1 MKSEIKREYQIVV
14 FSSQEAEANDISDF
28 FNQKGFLV
36 SKAFTYQDLMAC
48 FNKGH
53 QVVVI
58 FDYIFPAFTGLHLLQ
73 RIKKDFIVIPA
84 MVCILESPA
93 EPAVIDEIID
103 AGVTDYIIKR
113 EDFLSCLFER
123 INLTI
128 ARLENEKRIFHQLVN
143 DDAPPNVIANFLDVI
158 DDMVLIRELNGMFI
172 SMNKSTLAKL
182 KYNRHELLIMMPED
196 LIVPQDVAE
205 FKNAI
210 RLLSTNRKHT
220 YQTRIISKDNEVF
233 PVEISSQLTRFKG
246 KEVVVSIARDIRDRI
261 ENNEKLKKLN
271 LELERMNL
279 EYKAQNERLRNINQ
293 EIEENRH
300 ALKLALQ
307 EAENAEKLKNKFLA
321 NMSHEIRTPMNAIV
335 GFSQLLHD
343 ADPEDVP
350 EFVHIINSNSEILL
364 QLINDLMDIAKI
376 ESDLVSIHPEDLML
390 NYMMKDIKTIFDF
403 EKLNKGKRNIEIVY
417 QQKEHL
423 DLVIETDK
431 LRFKQVLM
439 NLMNNALKFTEKG
452 RIEIGYTIENDFVHI
467 FVKDTGVGVHPKMQH
482 QIFERFRQVDHI
494 QKPQGTGIGLSISRS
509 LIRLL
514 GGEITLI
521 SQLSEGSTFTIVH
534 PLSQKNNIKV
544 KPLQKN
550 MVMIA
555 EDEEDNYHLLKY
567 VLKDLD
573 LDVIWAKN
581 GKEAIDYCR
590 EKKISLVLMDIK
602 MPTLSGLEA
611 TREILRFQPELPIIA
626 QTAYTQ
632 EDDIER
638 CRMAGCVEFISK
650 PINLTHLR
658 TTIAKYI

>member
-1 MKSEIKREYQIVV
+1 
-14 FSSQEAEANDISDF
+14 
-28 FNQKGFLV
+28 
-36 SKAFTYQDLMAC
+36 
-48 FNKGH
+48 
-53 QVVVI
+53 
-58 FDYIFPAFTGLHLLQ
+58 
-73 RIKKDFIVIPA
+73 
-84 MVCILESPA
+84 
-93 EPAVIDEIID
+93 
-103 AGVTDYIIKR
+103 
-113 EDFLSCLFER
+113 
-123 INLTI
+123 
-128 ARLENEKRIFHQLVN
+128 
-143 DDAPPNVIANFLDVI
+143 
-158 DDMVLIRELNGMFI
+158 
-172 SMNKSTLAKL
+172 
-182 KYNRHELLIMMPED
+182 
-196 LIVPQDVAE
+196 
-205 FKNAI
+205 
-210 RLLSTNRKHT
+210 
-220 YQTRIISKDNEVF
+220 
-233 PVEISSQLTRFKG
+233 
-246 KEVVVSIARDIRDRI
+246 
-261 ENNEKLKKLN
+261 